1 MPNGSIYVPQDEK
14 FKGASP
20 QNLYETFWFAGRK
33 NRLRVRAAIAAAGFI
48 AGNVIAYRAGMG
60 NPFAVGVLLGGGAA
74 LVDLFIAWRLHER
87 TAVWRGKRR
96 GEVQTG
102 RLLRRGLRKHGY
114 HVMNGRAVPGE
125 ASIDHLVIGP
135 GGVWIVDNEAW
146 APDTLVARY
155 GERLFFDEKF
165 GTSVAKG
172 LIGAAGSMAEVLSRE
187 TGIPIAIVPVLALHG
202 GKIAVRG
209 GTITGEGL
217 SVAYPRRIAGWIRSN
232 PTAELTPEQTE
243 LLSRTAARILRRMM

>member
-1 MPNGSIYVPQDEK
+1 MPSGSIYVPQDEK

-33 NRLRVRAAIAAAGFI
+33 NRLRVRAVVGVIGFI
-48 AGNVIAYRAGMG
+48 AGYYLAYRMG
-60 NPFAVGVLLGGGAA
+60 LANPFAAGVLLGGAAA
-74 LVDLFIAWRLHER
+74 LVDLLIAWRSHER

-96 GEVQTG
+96 GEVRTG
-102 RLLRRGLRKHGY
+102 RLLRRGLARHGY
-114 HVMNGRAVPGE
+114 RVMNGRAVPGE

-146 APDTLVARY
+146 DPDTYIARY

-172 LIGAAGSMAEVLSRE
+172 LIGAASSMEGLLSRE
-187 TGIPIAIVPVLALHG
+187 TGIKVTITPVLAIHG
-202 GKIAVRG
+202 GKIDARG
-209 GTITGEGL
+209 GTLTGEGL
-217 SVAYPRRIAGWIRSN
+217 TVSYPRRVARWIRSA
-232 PTAELTPEQTE
+232 PTAELTAEQIE